1 MGRVRAVLEQAHDEF
16 LGGRF
21 DVFLS
26 HCWGRADSR
35 KPLTDAIYFALKEH
49 GLRVWLD
56 SNEMGHDLVVSMADG
71 ISRSDCVLA
80 LLSPDYERSRQCMF
94 ELRFACGSDAG
105 TDSDTAEANS
115 GATLAVRLAAAR
127 SAAAA
132 AEVAVS
138 NAEAAALR
146 RLTDADAKVEAR
158 RLHLAQMQ
166 LTVDAELLD
175 SMEALLRAALAG
187 EKRARAEGA
196 LAIGVARAARDAAA
210 AAALAAEGD
219 IAHEATARAT
229 LMALAAPGG
238 TSRRPLVACV
248 VEPGIWKVEG
258 WTPGEELKALACLS
272 SKLYADASGA
282 SGVDFGAEA
291 VPEAERRKLTHDPK
305 ALPRILEL
313 IARARKGAAGSG
325 AGGSGGDGGKGGGES
340 LRTLTPPGTTSSP
353 RGSK

>member
-1 MGRVRAVLEQAHDEF
+1 MVRHCGT
-16 LGGRF
+16 GG
-21 DVFLS
+21 
-26 HCWGRADSR
+26 
-35 KPLTDAIYFALKEH
+35 
-49 GLRVWLD
+49 
-56 SNEMGHDLVVSMADG
+56 
-71 ISRSDCVLA
+71 
-80 LLSPDYERSRQCMF
+80 
-94 ELRFACGSDAG
+94 
-105 TDSDTAEANS
+105 
-115 GATLAVRLAAAR
+115 
-127 SAAAA
+127 
-132 AEVAVS
+132 
-138 NAEAAALR
+138 
-146 RLTDADAKVEAR
+146 DAKVEAR